1 MLRLFLQRCCMPL
14 SPSRSR
20 LCRVQNDAEKRNED
34 EYGIIEAAEKDELDV
49 VRDHLISDKDCL
61 EYTDK
66 G

>member
-1 MLRLFLQRCCMPL
+1 MPL

-20 LCRVQNDAEKRNED
+20 LCRVQNDARKRNED

-61 EYTDK
+61 EYTDN